1 MKEPPT
7 ITNDDQLIETAERIQ
22 KRINKD
28 RRLLS
33 TMRDATGDKLH
44 FLILID
50 THLAEAQTMLRNFTG
65 KDVK

>member
-1 MKEPPT
+1 MKPST
-7 ITNDDQLIETAERIQ
+7 IKNDRQLIKTAKRIQ
-22 KRINKD
+22 KRINDD

-65 KDVK
+65 KDMK